1 MPADCFENI
10 QTCWPLRS
18 CLLGYFVFSGVHSG
32 AFCTKATGARTR
44 LQKKIQPV
52 HMNGRA
58 LRWMRKASALP
69 LQLV

>member
-1 MPADCFENI
+1 MPAV
-10 QTCWPLRS
+10 LRKHTDVVAIAVV
-18 CLLGYFVFSGVHSG
+18 LLGYFVFSGVHSG